1 MPIPTIT
8 KYLFRWLLLLF
19 LSLGKLAMA
28 QGQPVLVPEPLE
40 PVLEQR
46 ALELAR
52 ELRCPVCKGTAI
64 NASPASI
71 AQQMYGELRR
81 QVKTGASNDEILRYF
96 SQRYGETILL
106 NPPKSGL
113 NLVVWLGPVL
123 VLLFGGLGLWLYL
136 RRASQSSLPSVD
148 VTDIARVEAALLA
161 RHAQVAIQQHDQS
174 AQAAAPLP
182 SVSKTPNTGEQKT

>member
-1 MPIPTIT
+1 MSATIQNLL
-8 KYLFRWLLLLF
+8 KLLLLLW
-19 LSLGKLAMA
+19 LSLGAVAVA
-28 QGQPVLVPEPLE
+28 QGQSIAVPQPMEPA
-40 PVLEQR
+40 LEQR

-81 QVKTGASNDEILRYF
+81 QVKAGASDDEILRYF

-123 VLLFGGLGLWLYL
+123 VLLFGGLGLWFYL
-136 RRASQSSLPSVD
+136 RQASQNLLPSVD
-148 VTDIARVEAALLA
+148 EADLLRVEAALLA
-161 RHAQVAIQQHDQS
+161 RQATDQDQTQAQDQ
-174 AQAAAPLP
+174 AQDQA
-182 SVSKTPNTGEQKT
+182 SSKARKIGEQKT

>member
-1 MPIPTIT
+1 MTQILL
-8 KYLFRWLLLLF
+8 KLLLLVALCF
-19 LSLGKLAMA
+19 TSLAAA
-28 QGQPVLVPEPLE
+28 QGQPVVVPEPLA
-40 PVLEQR
+40 PALEQR

-81 QVKTGASNDEILRYF
+81 QVKSGASNDEILRYF

-106 NPPKSGL
+106 NPPKNGL

-123 VLLFGGLGLWLYL
+123 VVLFGGLGLWLYL
-136 RRASQSSLPSVD
+136 RQASQNN
-148 VTDIARVEAALLA
+148 
-161 RHAQVAIQQHDQS
+161 
-174 AQAAAPLP
+174 LP
-182 SVSKTPNTGEQKT
+182 SVSEAELAQVQAAVLARQAQPAPSEPPLGQSVRSNLANGEQKP